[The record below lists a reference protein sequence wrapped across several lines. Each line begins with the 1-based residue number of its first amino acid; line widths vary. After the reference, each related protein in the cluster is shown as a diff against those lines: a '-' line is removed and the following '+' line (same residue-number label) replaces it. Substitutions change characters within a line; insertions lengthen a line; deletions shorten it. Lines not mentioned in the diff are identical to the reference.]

1 MVCPHVRA
9 QRLFLLVGACA
20 ELTLERALAAVRV
33 LVLNHLV
40 VVRERTTTHVTHVL
54 LDAQMTPHVHV
65 QLTDDLEHLRTKVT
79 LVLPDVAVRA
89 DHVLGKAGWLRAAVA
104 AARAR
109 ERLLA
114 SVRAHVQLQAGR
126 HAERAPAVLAHE
138 RAPVDAAAR
147 AVHAQVT
154 QLLELAPTLLALVA
168 RGDSCRRIV
177 RRADRDTARHA
188 TTTANLVTTAV

>member
-1 MVCPHVRA
+1 M
-9 QRLFLLVGACA
+9 
-20 ELTLERALAAVRV
+20 
-33 LVLNHLV
+33 
-40 VVRERTTTHVTHVL
+40 
-54 LDAQMTPHVHV
+54 
-65 QLTDDLEHLRTKVT
+65 T

-138 RAPVDAAAR
+138 RAPVYPAAR

-154 QLLELAPTLLALVA
+154 RLLELAPTLLALVA
-168 RGDSCRRIV
+168 RGIDSCRRVV
-177 RRADRDTARHA
+177 RRADRATAHHA